1 MMPKVIRS
9 RPVDQVTDTLRAQL
23 LEGRWPAG
31 TTLPPERELAVT
43 LGVSRLTL
51 RAGLARLEAE
61 GLVRARQGD
70 GVRVLDPA
78 RHGTLDLL
86 AHLELRAHPELVA
99 SFLELRRLVAVEAVA
114 LAAER
119 RSEQELAELAA
130 LAAAQRAETD
140 DRAYGERDLV
150 FSRVVLKASGSFAMV
165 LLLNSLEAVYRAHPE
180 LGAALRADRSA
191 SLAGY
196 DAVVALLAARDAT
209 AARTFVRPALEA
221 VDAAALEH
229 LRRTP

>member
-1 MMPKVIRS
+1 MQKIART
-9 RPVDQVTDTLRAQL
+9 RPVDQVTATLRAEL
-23 LEGRWPAG
+23 LARRWPPGSA
-31 TTLPPERELAVT
+31 LPPERELAST

-51 RAGLARLEAE
+51 RAGLARLETE

-86 AHLELRAHPELVA
+86 AHLELREHPELVR

-119 RSEQELAELAA
+119 RTGEQLAELAA
-130 LAAAQRAETD
+130 MAAAQRAERD
-140 DRAYGERDLV
+140 DEVYGERDLA
-150 FSRVVLKASGSFAMV
+150 FSRAVLEASGSFAMV
-165 LLLNSLEAVYRAHPE
+165 LLLNSLEGVWRAHPE
-180 LGAALRADRSA
+180 LSSALRADRAA

-196 DAVVALLAARDAT
+196 EAVIALLSARDAEG
-209 AARTFVRPALEA
+209 ARTLIRPVLEA
-221 VDAAALEH
+221 VDAAALER
-229 LRRTP
+229 LRRSP